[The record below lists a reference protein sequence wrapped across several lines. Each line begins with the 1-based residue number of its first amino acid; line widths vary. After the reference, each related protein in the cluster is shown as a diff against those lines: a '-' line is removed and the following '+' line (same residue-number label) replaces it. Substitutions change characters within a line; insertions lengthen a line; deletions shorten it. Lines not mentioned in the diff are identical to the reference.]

1 MFYVIKIFLGY
12 VSYPFLVQQAAYTK
26 EKLMTRQLK
35 MYFKGGNGMSDNGN
49 NLPEIPFGN
58 RDDANGMASQAL
70 QQWAER
76 YYAKMVEEK
85 QAEEEPSMLDQLL
98 DKVGEYVDQEIEQL
112 PAEEQEAAVM
122 KLAETADTLVD
133 TLDKAYTVTEK
144 ACDSIIDSLD
154 ELENGLISGNWLLVV
169 GCLA

>member
-12 VSYPFLVQQAAYTK
+12 FSYPFLVQPAAYTK

-35 MYFKGGNGMSDNGN
+35 MYFKGGNGMSDNEN
-49 NLPEIPFGN
+49 NFPEIPFGN

-70 QQWAER
+70 QQWAEQF
-76 YYAKMVEEK
+76 YAKMVEEK

-98 DKVGEYVDQEIEQL
+98 DKVGEYVDQEIENL

-133 TLDKAYTVTEK
+133 GIDKAYTVTEK

-154 ELENGLISGNWLLVV
+154 ELERWIDKW
-169 GCLA
+169 

>member
-1 MFYVIKIFLGY
+1 
-12 VSYPFLVQQAAYTK
+12 
-26 EKLMTRQLK
+26 
-35 MYFKGGNGMSDNGN
+35 MSDNGN

-58 RDDANGMASQAL
+58 RDDANGMASKAL
-70 QQWAER
+70 QQWAEQF
-76 YYAKMVEEK
+76 YAKMVEEK
-85 QAEEEPSMLDQLL
+85 QAEDEPSMLDQLL

-133 TLDKAYTVTEK
+133 TIDKAYTVTEK

-154 ELENGLISGNWLLVV
+154 ELEKWIDKW
-169 GCLA
+169 